1 MFNGYDERIN
11 LFSGMIKLR
20 TLLLESRLDKMYE
33 ELKEHVRNYKIA
45 KQVGDKWQTEECKK
59 NIRLIMTAIMREKKK
74 GPEELDRDAFLSHHY
89 TGYIASSAYSK
100 YEEEGGLSWLGDKSK
115 YPILLNR
122 GKYGQ
127 FDVEFRQTGQVN
139 EYMKTDENGDVVRYA
154 DGKIQMMTP
163 EEIKANGLATHDE
176 SIVAFVGDKPIGFA
190 SNEFG
195 AVGVWVEGLYQ
206 KVGIGTDLLDMHI
219 ELRPRVKSGT
229 GKIGQATNAGI
240 SLMKA
245 YHRKMSK
252 KHGVGWFKQLRVS
265 KDD

>member
-1 MFNGYDERIN
+1 MAIM
-11 LFSGMIKLR
+11 LKI
-20 TLLLESRLDKMYE
+20 LLLESRLDKMYE

-45 KQVGDKWQTEECKK
+45 KQAGNEWQAEDCKK
-59 NIRLIMTAIMREKKK
+59 KIRLIMTAIMREKKK

-89 TGYIASSAYSK
+89 TGYIASDAYSQ
-100 YEEEGGLSWLGDKSK
+100 YEKEGGLSWLGEKSK
-115 YPILLNR
+115 YPVLLHK

-127 FDVEFRQTGQVN
+127 FDVEFRQTGQLNQYV
-139 EYMKTDENGDVVRYA
+139 KTDANDDIVRTA
-154 DGKIQMMTP
+154 DGQVVFMSP
-163 EEIKANGLATHDE
+163 EEIKAAQLATHDE
-176 SIVAFVGDKPIGFA
+176 SIVAFVGDKPVGFA

-195 AVGVWVEGLYQ
+195 AVGVWVEGAFQ

-219 ELRPRVKSGT
+219 QLRPRVASGV

-252 KHGVGWFKQLRVS
+252 KHGTGWFRQLRVG

>member
-1 MFNGYDERIN
+1 
-11 LFSGMIKLR
+11 MIRLR

-45 KQVGDKWQTEECKK
+45 KQARNEWQAEDCKK
-59 NIRLIMTAIMREKKK
+59 KIRLIMTAIMREKKK

-89 TGYIASSAYSK
+89 TGYIASDAYSQ
-100 YEEEGGLSWLGDKSK
+100 YEKEGGLSWLGEKSK
-115 YPILLNR
+115 YPVLLHK

-127 FDVEFRQTGQVN
+127 FDVEFRQTGQLNQYV
-139 EYMKTDENGDVVRYA
+139 KTDANDDIVRTA
-154 DGKIQMMTP
+154 DGQVVFMSP
-163 EEIKANGLATHDE
+163 EEIKAAQLATHDE
-176 SIVAFVGDKPIGFA
+176 SIVAFVGDKPVGFA

-195 AVGVWVEGLYQ
+195 AVGVWVEGAFQ

-219 ELRPRVKSGT
+219 QLRPRVASGV

-252 KHGVGWFKQLRVS
+252 KHGTGWFRQLRVG